1 MPTLNALQNEL
12 VQLPLHTTVFLEG
25 LPGSGKTTA
34 AVERLRTLIAQG
46 IPAQQ
51 ILVLVPQRTLA
62 EPYRAATLDPDLPAG
77 GAVNILTI
85 GGVARRLVEL
95 FWPEIAE
102 PAGFVHPEL
111 SPTFLTLET
120 AQYFMAKLVRP
131 LLEKGYFASLSL
143 DPNRLYSQ
151 ILDNLNKA
159 AIIGIPHTEIGER
172 LKSAWNGSPGQLRVY
187 DDVQE
192 SANLFRQFC
201 YEHNLLD
208 FSLQIDLFRTY
219 LMTNPIVRAILK
231 DQYRHLIV
239 DNIEEDVPITHDFI
253 RLWLPD
259 LDSALLI
266 YDLDGGY
273 RTFLGADPVS
283 AFTLKEQC
291 SHQFQFRES
300 FVQDESMHSLIE
312 VMHASLNEIP
322 TPTPVPQLH
331 TRLQAITERFY
342 PQMLDLVTQCIHTLI
357 HQEGIPPQEIV
368 VLTPYL
374 SDSLRFSL
382 TNRLEDA
389 AIPVRSHRPSRALRE
404 EPIIRAMLS
413 LACIAHPHWLDKA
426 PITKPDLASTFFLI
440 FDELDLVRAQLLAN
454 SVFLQQNKT
463 LKLMPFEKV
472 SPQLQERITYRIGE
486 KYEQLRGWITDYT
499 NQAPME
505 LELFFIRLFDEI
517 LTLPGFR
524 FYQNE
529 RAGELVANLIES
541 VQKFRWSMPPSLHLS
556 ADERGLEYIQMV
568 REGVIAAQ
576 YLRSWQWEEQ
586 EAVLLAP
593 AYTFL
598 MANRAVDVQ
607 IWLDI
612 GSSGWYERLFQP
624 LTHPYVLSRNWQN
637 GKVWTAENEQEVSQ
651 QNLSRIALGLLRR
664 CRRMVW
670 IGFSELGESGFEQR
684 GLLLRALQRT
694 LETINQEQTNG

>member
-1 MPTLNALQNEL
+1 MQSLNEMQSEL
-12 VQLPLHTTVFLEG
+12 VQLPLNTFVFLEG
-25 LPGSGKTTA
+25 LAGSGKTTA
-34 AVERLRTLIAQG
+34 AVERLRALIEQG

-51 ILVLVPQRTLA
+51 ILILVPQRTLA
-62 EPYRAATLDPDLPAG
+62 GEYRAATLNPDLPPG
-77 GAVNILTI
+77 GAVSIFTI
-85 GGVARRLVEL
+85 GGLTRRLVEL

-102 PAGFVHPEL
+102 PAGFLHPEL
-111 SPTFLTLET
+111 APTFLTLET

-159 AIIGIPHTEIGER
+159 AIIGIPYTEIGER
-172 LKSAWNGSPGQLRVY
+172 LKSAWNGNPGQLRVY

-201 YEHNLLD
+201 FEHNLLD
-208 FSLQIDLFRTY
+208 FSLQIDLFRTH
-219 LMTNPIVRAILK
+219 LLTNPMVNATLNS
-231 DQYRHLIV
+231 QYRHLIV

-253 RLWLPD
+253 RLWLPY

-273 RTFLGADPVS
+273 RTFLGADPIS
-283 AFTLKEQC
+283 AYSLRDEC
-291 SHQFQFRES
+291 SQTFHFQES
-300 FVQDESMHSLIE
+300 FIHDESMRSISA
-312 VMHASLNEIP
+312 VVNASLNEIP
-322 TPTPVPQLH
+322 TPIPAPQSY
-331 TRLQAITERFY
+331 TRLQTISERFY
-342 PQMLDLVTQCIHTLI
+342 PQMLDSVTQCIQSLI
-357 HQEGIPPQEIV
+357 NDEGIPPQEIV
-368 VLTPYL
+368 VLAPYL

-382 TNRLEDA
+382 TNRLENA

-404 EPIIRAMLS
+404 EPIIRAMLT
-413 LACIAHPHWLDKA
+413 LACMAHPHWLDKA
-426 PITKPDLASTFFLI
+426 PISKQDLAATFFLI
-440 FDELDLVRAQLLAN
+440 FDDLDLVRAQLLAN
-454 SVFLQQNKT
+454 SVYLEQNKSF
-463 LKLMPFEKV
+463 KLVPFEKIA
-472 SPQLQERITYRIGE
+472 PQFQERITYRIGE
-486 KYEQLRGWITDYT
+486 KYEQLRGWITAYID
-499 NQAPME
+499 QAPLEM
-505 LELFFIRLFDEI
+505 ELFFIRLFDEI
-517 LTLPGFR
+517 LTMPGFR

-529 RAGELVANLIES
+529 KAGELVANLIES
-541 VQKFRWSMPPSLHLS
+541 VQKFRWAMPPSLPLS
-556 ADERGLEYIQMV
+556 ADERGLEYILMV

-586 EAVLLAP
+586 NAVLLVP

-598 MANRAVDVQ
+598 LANRAVDVQ

-624 LTHPYVLSRNWQN
+624 LTHPYVLSRNWQK
-637 GKVWTAENEQEVSQ
+637 GMVWTAEDEQRVSL

-670 IGFSELGESGFEQR
+670 LGFSELGESGFEQR

-694 LETINQEQTNG
+694 LETINREQANG